1 MDTSSLQELMDR
13 LSQDLTL
20 SEIAPPLLLANA
32 LQFIMDNEPEE
43 EQKQLVNSICDRYW
57 TLCDSEIA
65 QAARF
70 EHEAGSEGLSVYT
83 VYIDAY
89 GALVSDEEEYDASIS
104 IAAFV
109 EPSDTIPADCA
120 HQFALSVH
128 KQRVSFAQQLENEME
143 EIQEQEHRK
152 RVLEVN
158 ENNPDIKD

>member
-1 MDTSSLQELMDR
+1 MSSPSKSMFR
-13 LSQDLTL
+13 LPSVSLYSKT
-20 SEIAPPLLLANA
+20 
-32 LQFIMDNEPEE
+32 
-43 EQKQLVNSICDRYW
+43 NS
-57 TLCDSEIA
+57 
-65 QAARF
+65 
-70 EHEAGSEGLSVYT
+70 
-83 VYIDAY
+83 
-89 GALVSDEEEYDASIS
+89 ASIS

-152 RVLEVN
+152 RVLEVD